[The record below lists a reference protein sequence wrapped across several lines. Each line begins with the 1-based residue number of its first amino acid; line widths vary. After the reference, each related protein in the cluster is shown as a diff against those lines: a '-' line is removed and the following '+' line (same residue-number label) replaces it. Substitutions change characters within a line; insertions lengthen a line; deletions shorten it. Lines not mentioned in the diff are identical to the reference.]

1 VHLARLALTDF
12 RCYETADVTLSPG
25 VTTFTGPNGAGK
37 TNLIEAACY
46 VATFSSRHVRGCLG
60 ALRLRRIW
68 SLASVLAV
76 LALVGCE
83 QTSQPVTPSGPS
95 ATASGPSSSAIRVG
109 GPRSLLYVLPADG
122 GTPRPLLSAADSAR
136 LGDVS
141 NPAWSPDG
149 REIAFS
155 GGCATCTPRLFVVS
169 STGKN
174 LRQIATGPGGV
185 LSPSWSPTG
194 TAIVFAR
201 ERGEDQFIVTV
212 SLRTGRVRA
221 INNEPPDADNTD
233 STPAWS
239 PDGRRIVFAR
249 ELHHEDVTLWLV
261 PASGGHQPQSLIRRN
276 TANDESHPQ
285 WSPDGR
291 SVLFMQ
297 TVGAA
302 VTWDL
307 FVINLATGQLSN
319 LTRDSY
325 NEYDPAWSPDG
336 RHIVFASDAGR
347 RFGFRSLYVTASD
360 GTGLRRLTD
369 GLADDSMPSWSPD
382 GNTIV
387 FVRRPTMRS

>member
-1 VHLARLALTDF
+1 MTLPRRHLAVHPAPPPQRQQARSGAGSRGLGRGYGRDVASGRPCCRIGSSVHLARLALTDF

-249 ELHHEDVTLWLV
+249 ELHHEDVTLWRGGA
-261 PASGGHQPQSLIRRN
+261 PPGGPPPPRSYGATRRTTSRTRSGRQTAEASCSCR
-276 TANDESHPQ
+276 
-285 WSPDGR
+285 
-291 SVLFMQ
+291 
-297 TVGAA
+297 
-302 VTWDL
+302 
-307 FVINLATGQLSN
+307 
-319 LTRDSY
+319 
-325 NEYDPAWSPDG
+325 
-336 RHIVFASDAGR
+336 
-347 RFGFRSLYVTASD
+347 
-360 GTGLRRLTD
+360 
-369 GLADDSMPSWSPD
+369 PSGP
-382 GNTIV
+382 
-387 FVRRPTMRS
+387 P